1 MKLVVGLGNPGPRY
15 AATRHNVGFRVV
27 ERFAQAGGI
36 ELSERRFGGRFG
48 RGRVR
53 APDGA
58 RLDVGALLPEGF
70 MNRSGEAVADA
81 LRRLPVEE
89 IARDLLVVLDDVDL
103 PFGRLR
109 LRPGGSSGG
118 HRGLED
124 LIARLGRQD
133 FPRLRFGVGR
143 PALAIDTADW
153 VLQRF
158 SPEEEA
164 ALGPRL
170 ATAAEAVLAALVQ
183 GCTEAMNRF
192 NRAALEPDCPVD
204 SRKE

>member
-1 MKLVVGLGNPGPRY
+1 VKLVVGLGNPGPRY

-27 ERFAQAGGI
+27 ERFAQQGGI

-48 RGRVR
+48 RARVR

-58 RLDVGALLPEGF
+58 RLDVGAFLPEGF
-70 MNRSGEAVADA
+70 MNRSGEAVAEA
-81 LRRLPVEE
+81 LRLLPVEE

-124 LIARLGRQD
+124 LIARLGREE

-143 PALAIDTADW
+143 PALPIDTADW

-158 SPEEEA
+158 SAEEEA

-170 ATAAEAVLAALVQ
+170 ATAAEAVLAALAQ
-183 GCTEAMNRF
+183 GCSEAMNRF
-192 NRAALEPDCPVD
+192 NRAAAEPDCPVD
-204 SRKE
+204 DRKE